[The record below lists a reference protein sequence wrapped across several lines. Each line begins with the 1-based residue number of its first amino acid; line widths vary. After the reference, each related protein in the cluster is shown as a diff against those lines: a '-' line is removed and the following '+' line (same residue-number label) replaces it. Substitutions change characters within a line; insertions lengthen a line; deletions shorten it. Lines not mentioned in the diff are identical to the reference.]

1 MLVIL
6 WALVCLGQDAFQND
20 PKSMLW
26 RAQALEEE
34 GKLTQA
40 WLLYNH
46 IATID
51 RSNALAVGKATQ
63 LRTKALEGAT
73 VGGGKATGEEPA
85 IDPTDPLLNIKDE
98 ELSDIERLKPPPALT
113 PRDTRLTLELKGDAK
128 TIYTRILAHFGVEVI
143 FDGDYDNPQ
152 NREVRIEDAT
162 FEQALYIA
170 GVATGSW
177 VNPIAP
183 KLAMVIKD
191 TDQKRREQERNVAI
205 TLPIP
210 TAISSPEAQ
219 ELARAIQQLFELQRV
234 SVDTVRGMLLVRDR
248 WSKVRLAELAIG
260 QFLRLRGQVMLDVEF
275 FEVNDQSNL
284 SFGFSLPTSTQLVP
298 LVARRTL
305 SFRGATLFG
314 LGTTTANLF
323 ASMTHSNT
331 RSLYEAQVRA
341 LDGLPAT
348 LHIGDRFPIITQV
361 VNFSTSAT
369 NAQALAPQIQF
380 EDLGLT
386 LKLTPHLHTNG
397 EVSLEVESEFKVL
410 TGQTNNDIPVIAN
423 RKFTGTV
430 RLKPGEWAV
439 GAGLVTLNESVN
451 RAGLAG
457 IANLPVLGQ
466 LLSTNGKDRRIGQ
479 TLLVIRPR
487 VIGASPS
494 EYPAKEIFTGQEQRF
509 LAPTRY

>member
-6 WALVCLGQDAFQND
+6 LALVCLGQDAFQND

-34 GKLTQA
+34 GKVTQA

-46 IATID
+46 LATID
-51 RSNALAVGKATQ
+51 PGNALAVGKATQ
-63 LRTKALEGAT
+63 LRTKALEGAVVT
-73 VGGGKATGEEPA
+73 TCAAAEAAV
-85 IDPTDPLLNIKDE
+85 DPNDPLLHIKDE
-98 ELSDIERLKPPPALT
+98 ELKDIERLQPPPALA
-113 PRDTRLTLELKGDAK
+113 PRDTKLTLDLKGDAK
-128 TIYTRILAHFGVEVI
+128 TIYTRILSHFGIDVI